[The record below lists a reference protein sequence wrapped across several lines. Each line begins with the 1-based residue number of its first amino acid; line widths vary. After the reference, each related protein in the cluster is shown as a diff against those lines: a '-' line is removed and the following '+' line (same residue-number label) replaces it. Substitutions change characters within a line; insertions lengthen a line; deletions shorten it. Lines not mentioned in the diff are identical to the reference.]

1 MLRRITTACR
11 RSPKTSRSRARAIA
25 VPALESLEPRQLL
38 SAVSGLSDEFDDPST
53 LTDWQRVHESEGWN
67 ADQLDQ
73 WDIGTT
79 RAGQM
84 SLIPNTV
91 SWYQDYRGPLV
102 FKEVTGDFVVTTRL
116 EITDRDEIGGSD
128 DDDVPSDGSFSLG
141 GVMIRTPR
149 DISSPTD
156 WVPGTMADDGTNTGE
171 NYVFLS
177 MGHGAG
183 TSNNGFTL
191 EVKTTRNSDSQLEL
205 TPLQGD
211 ANSIIIQTARV
222 GNSVITLYQRP
233 GEQWRVHR
241 RYTRDDMPETL
252 QVGLVSYSD
261 YGKVSTYSPLYHNGH
276 RLGPEFNPSP
286 GVPFNPDVSA
296 GFDYARFVVPEVPAE
311 LQGVDLVS
319 DASDQQLLSFLG
331 DAANEDPAAGGEQVP
346 EIADQVMNRSD
357 DWLSIALPAT
367 LGGQD
372 VLYSPEVIEN
382 LAAELQSTENLT
394 VFRDDFGLNWGGLN
408 EKWLQGD
415 SGYVYLLPDGEV
427 WQWNGSFAS
436 STPLVRLNG
445 DYYDDPLQL
454 VQAVAIDVS
463 VMIDA
468 ASDLQI
474 DPDSDFA
481 GQFSVR
487 LTHNSPTDSGVQ
499 EFSVTVLNQAPQLSP
514 LADVNMTVG
523 QTGLTVDIAV
533 TDADGDLLTLDATVE
548 GSLAAQLSQ
557 AHGLFDGGLDNYS
570 LNWGGQQE
578 KWLRGDAG
586 WYYLLP
592 DGSLYHWEGSFASST
607 LLGVPGTDY
616 YDDPQQLLNA
626 IAPDASV
633 TVIDG
638 QLVIDAGSQTGEFSV
653 TVMASDGFDVTS
665 QSFVLSVGNTLPE
678 LSVEDLEATVGQ
690 TLQLE
695 FPSVDA
701 DGHALDY
708 AVSLLGTVEQQL
720 DETHGFW
727 TNGEYFTNW
736 GGQNEKWIRDGA
748 GDWFYLLPVGSVHR
762 WMGSFE
768 SSELIAQLDPAVYT
782 DPALLTDP
790 VDADL
795 TAEFAAS
802 TLNIHTGSA
811 ATRVTLQVSVT
822 DGFAT
827 VAQTFEINI
836 QPAGG
841 LEDVDSLFEDWG
853 AMAF

>member
-1 MLRRITTACR
+1 MLRRIAADCLRPLRSSRRKPTT
-11 RSPKTSRSRARAIA
+11 TEI
-25 VPALESLEPRQLL
+25 ALESLEPRQLL
-38 SAVSGLSDEFDDPST
+38 SAVNGLSDEFDDPAT
-53 LTDWQRVHESEGWN
+53 LTQWQRIHETEGWN

-79 RAGQM
+79 RDGQM
-84 SLIPNTV
+84 SLVPNTV

-149 DISSPTD
+149 DISSPAD

-183 TSNNGFTL
+183 TSSNGFTL

-205 TPLQGD
+205 TPLEGA
-211 ANSIIIQTARV
+211 ANSIIIQTARI

-233 GEQWRVHR
+233 GEQWHVHR
-241 RYTRDDMPETL
+241 RFTRDDMPQTL

-286 GVPFNPDVSA
+286 AVPFNPDVSV
-296 GFDYARFVVPEVPAE
+296 GFDYARFVTPEIPAE
-311 LQGVDLVS
+311 LQGVDLVN
-319 DASDQQLLSFLG
+319 DASAQQLLSFLG
-331 DAANEDPAAGGEQVP
+331 DMANQDPADGGEQVP
-346 EIADQVMNRSD
+346 EMGDQVMNRSD
-357 DWLSIALPAT
+357 DLLSLSLPAT

-372 VLYSPEVIEN
+372 VSYSPEVIEN

-394 VFRDDFGLNWGGLN
+394 VFRDDFGLNWGGMN
-408 EKWLQGD
+408 EKWLQSDG
-415 SGYVYLLPDGEV
+415 GYVYLLPGGEV

-468 ASDLQI
+468 TSDLQI

-499 EFSVTVLNQAPQLSP
+499 DFSVTVLNQAPQLSP
-514 LADVNMTVG
+514 LADVSMTVG
-523 QTGLTVDIAV
+523 QTGLPVDITA
-533 TDADGDLLTLDATVE
+533 TDADGDLLSFEVTVE

-557 AHGLFDGGLDNYS
+557 EHGLFDGGLDNYS

-607 LLGVPGTDY
+607 LLGVPGADY

-626 IAPDASV
+626 VAPDASV

-638 QLVIDAGSQTGEFSV
+638 QLVIDAGTQTGEFTV

-665 QSFVLSVGNTLPE
+665 QSFLLSVGNTLPQ
-678 LSVEDLEATVGQ
+678 LSLEDLEATVGQ

-695 FPSVDA
+695 FLFVDV

-708 AVSLLGTVEQQL
+708 AVSILGTVEQQL
-720 DETHGFW
+720 DESHGFW
-727 TNGEYFTNW
+727 TNGEYFSNW
-736 GGQNEKWIRDGA
+736 GGQNEKWIRDLA

-762 WMGSFE
+762 WTGSFE
-768 SSELIAQLDPAVYT
+768 SSELIAQLNPATYT

-790 VDADL
+790 VAADV

-802 TLNIHTGSA
+802 TLNIHSGTVPA
-811 ATRVTLQVSVT
+811 RVVVQVSVT
-822 DGFAT
+822 DGYAT
-827 VAQTFEINI
+827 VAQAFEIDI
-836 QPAGG
+836 QPAAG